1 MLTSLVYKSR
11 TRVAIAFTLL
21 SAALVVGCGSVSWLG
36 PAPVESPAGSPS
48 SSEPRGGAIP
58 EGIATQSAQSPAATL
73 DTTIVPGERFGPVTK
88 NATRQDLAAQFGE
101 ANLKDKEIGMGE
113 GETEWGTVVNLG
125 PDRSFTVIWANPDRT
140 EAAAVMNPGPAWRTP
155 EGIGV
160 GTSFSELQQK
170 LGPFKFYGFDWD
182 YGGTVLLEDTR
193 LRNYSGML
201 IMRLSMDEAA
211 HTQSTA
217 DYQALL
223 GDELYESSN
232 PHAQKL
238 NLTVGELLVSLR
250 ETNN

>member
-1 MLTSLVYKSR
+1 M
-11 TRVAIAFTLL
+11 
-21 SAALVVGCGSVSWLG
+21 SWLG
-36 PAPVESPAGSPS
+36 PAPVESPAVSPG
-48 SSEPRGGAIP
+48 SSEPSGGAI
-58 EGIATQSAQSPAATL
+58 AQSPAATL
-73 DTTIVPGERFGPVTK
+73 DTTIVPGERFGPVTE
-88 NATRQDLAAQFGE
+88 NTTRQDLAAQFGE
-101 ANLKDKEIGMGE
+101 ANLEDKEIGMGE
-113 GETEWGTVVNLG
+113 GETERGTFVNLG

-182 YGGTVLLEDTR
+182 YGGTVLLEGTE
-193 LRNYSGML
+193 LRDYYGL
-201 IMRLSMDEAA
+201 LVMRLQMDDAA
-211 HTQSTA
+211 RIQSA
-217 DYQALL
+217 SDYQALI
-223 GDELYESSN
+223 GDELFESNN

>member
-1 MLTSLVYKSR
+1 MLTSLFRNSR
-11 TRVAIAFTLL
+11 TRFAASFTLL
-21 SAALVVGCGSVSWLG
+21 SAALLVGCGSASWLD
-36 PAPVESPAGSPS
+36 PAPVESPAISPS
-48 SSEPRGGAIP
+48 PAEPGNGAI
-58 EGIATQSAQSPAATL
+58 AQSPAAPPDATM
-73 DTTIVPGERFGPVTK
+73 IPGERFGPVTE
-88 NATRQDLAAQFGE
+88 NTTRQDLATQFGA
-101 ANLKDKEIGMGE
+101 ANLEDQEISMGE
-113 GETEWGTVVNLG
+113 GETEFGTVVNLG
-125 PDRSFTVIWANPDRT
+125 PDRSFTVIWGNAERT
-140 EAAAVMNPGPAWRTP
+140 EAAVVMNPGPAWRTP

-160 GTSFSELQQK
+160 GTSFAELQQK

-182 YGGTVLLEDTR
+182 YGGTVLLEDTQ
-193 LRNYSGML
+193 LRDYSGML

-211 HTQSTA
+211 RTQSAA